1 MKKKIVGALS
11 GLLISSAVTA
21 ATETY
26 QIDNKHSFAN
36 FNIRQIV
43 AKTTGSFTDVTGVIK
58 IDAEHLEKSSL
69 QAKIGVTSVNIGLAK
84 RDAHIQKSDYLDALN
99 FG

>member
-1 MKKKIVGALS
+1 M
-11 GLLISSAVTA
+11 
-21 ATETY
+21 
-26 QIDNKHSFAN
+26 
-36 FNIRQIV
+36 

-99 FG
+99 FGEITFCQQIGKGVFSNGRYDDR